1 MGTQFLEA
9 TTCLSLQIRD
19 ICAAGQP
26 DPSIATH
33 AIDTRFSIVQKKQP
47 GYARL

>member
-1 MGTQFLEA
+1 
-9 TTCLSLQIRD
+9 LQIRD
-19 ICAAGQP
+19 ICATGQQ

-33 AIDTRFSIVQKKQP
+33 TIETRFSIVQKKQP